1 MGEYLGYSREL
12 LAEKFDLATDKV
24 IEFNRKLIEK
34 IFGNAKHDFTTVI
47 EKKREKML
55 VYRVIINELTPKL
68 LRQLKSKENFG
79 LHIESIHT
87 VENKDKLEVEIR
99 IARVFAEYNFN
110 GQPEKYW
117 RSEVREKFR
126 SKLRDKN
133 V

>member
-12 LAEKFDLATDKV
+12 LAEQFDLTTEKV

-47 EKKREKML
+47 DEKKREKML

-87 VENKDKLEVEIR
+87 VENKEKLEVEIR
-99 IARVFAEYNFN
+99 IARYFAEYNFD
-110 GQPEKYW
+110 GQPKDYW
-117 RSEVREKFR
+117 KPQVREKFR
-126 SKLRDKN
+126 KLRSKK
-133 V
+133 